1 MRFAELDAVTLD
13 AHGTLVELANP
24 VPELD
29 RCLRERRIERGG
41 QDIARA
47 FAAEVDYYRDHA
59 HEGRDAETLARLR
72 LECTGVFLGALEAE
86 LTPEE
91 FVDAFVGSIHFDAL
105 PGTRRSLRALQRR
118 GLALAVISNWDVDLW
133 AHLDEAGL
141 GGLAV
146 VTSAEA
152 GAPKPATAVFEL
164 AVQRLGVRRDRTLH
178 VGDSEA
184 DEVGAAAAGLRF
196 APAPLA
202 TVLDA

>member
-29 RCLRERRIERGG
+29 RCLRERRIKRGG
-41 QDIARA
+41 QEIARA
-47 FAAEVDYYRDHA
+47 FATEVDYYREHA

-86 LTPEE
+86 LAPDD
-91 FVDAFVGSIHFDAL
+91 FVEAFVGSIRFEAL

-118 GLALAVISNWDVDLW
+118 GLALAVISNWDVDLH

-184 DEVGAAAAGLRF
+184 DEVGAGAAGLRF

>member
-41 QDIARA
+41 QEIALA

-91 FVDAFVGSIHFDAL
+91 FVDAFVGSIRFEAL

-118 GLALAVISNWDVDLW
+118 GLALAVISNWDVDLC